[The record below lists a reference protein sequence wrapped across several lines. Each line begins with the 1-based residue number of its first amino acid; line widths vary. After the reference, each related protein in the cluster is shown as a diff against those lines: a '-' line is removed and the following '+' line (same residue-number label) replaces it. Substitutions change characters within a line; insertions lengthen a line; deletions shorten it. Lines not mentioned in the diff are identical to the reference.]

1 MKKINI
7 GLFID
12 TFYPMIDGVIL
23 VVDNYAKRLSK
34 YANVF
39 VFAPRIPHKRYDDSV
54 FNYKVIR
61 CRSMDV
67 SFVDYSLPLPD
78 FDIKFKKELEKCDLD
93 IVHIHSP
100 ATLGRIGVNYAIR
113 HNIPVVATM
122 HSQYKQDFMRAT
134 KSKYISNKL
143 TNSIIKLFEKCDE
156 CWTMNN
162 EIARIFQEDYG
173 YKKRLKIINNA
184 TDMEFSKEKEKTD
197 KELNKLYGIKKDEFV
212 LLFVG
217 RINKLKNIDLIINSL
232 RKVKSKYKM
241 LFVGSGQDED
251 YLKNKINKYNLS
263 DRVIMCGRVKDREE
277 LAAYYAR
284 ADLFLFP
291 SFYDSN
297 SLVQLEAA
305 SQKTPTLFVKGSAT
319 AAKVIDD
326 VNGFIANNNPDS
338 YANKID
344 EILSNG
350 GFLKEVGENAYND
363 LYVRWDDEVQ
373 KIYESYLRIIESRDK

>member
-61 CRSMDV
+61 CKSMDV

-363 LYVRWDDEVQ
+363 LYVRWDDEVK

>member
-143 TNSIIKLFEKCDE
+143 
-156 CWTMNN
+156 
-162 EIARIFQEDYG
+162 
-173 YKKRLKIINNA
+173 
-184 TDMEFSKEKEKTD
+184 
-197 KELNKLYGIKKDEFV
+197 
-212 LLFVG
+212 
-217 RINKLKNIDLIINSL
+217 
-232 RKVKSKYKM
+232 
-241 LFVGSGQDED
+241 GQ
-251 YLKNKINKYNLS
+251 
-263 DRVIMCGRVKDREE
+263 
-277 LAAYYAR
+277 
-284 ADLFLFP
+284 
-291 SFYDSN
+291 
-297 SLVQLEAA
+297 
-305 SQKTPTLFVKGSAT
+305 
-319 AAKVIDD
+319 
-326 VNGFIANNNPDS
+326 
-338 YANKID
+338 
-344 EILSNG
+344 
-350 GFLKEVGENAYND
+350 
-363 LYVRWDDEVQ
+363 
-373 KIYESYLRIIESRDK
+373 

>member
-173 YKKRLKIINNA
+173 YKKQLKIINNA

-319 AAKVIDD
+319 AAKVIND

>member
-39 VFAPRIPHKRYDDSV
+39 VFAPRIPHKRYDDAV

-173 YKKRLKIINNA
+173 YKKQLKIINNA

-197 KELNKLYGIKKDEFV
+197 KELNKLYGIKNDEFV

-277 LAAYYAR
+277 LTAYYAR

-319 AAKVIDD
+319 AAKVIND

-363 LYVRWDDEVQ
+363 LYVRWDDEVK

>member
-173 YKKRLKIINNA
+173 YKKQLKIINNA
-184 TDMEFSKEKEKTD
+184 TDMELSKEKEKTD

>member
-173 YKKRLKIINNA
+173 YKKQLKIINNA

>member
-184 TDMEFSKEKEKTD
+184 TDMELSKEKEKTD

-363 LYVRWDDEVQ
+363 LYVRWDDEVK

>member
-1 MKKINI
+1 M
-7 GLFID
+7 
-12 TFYPMIDGVIL
+12 TFLNFEP
-23 VVDNYAKRLSK
+23 NFFESEK
-34 YANVF
+34 N
-39 VFAPRIPHKRYDDSV
+39 
-54 FNYKVIR
+54 
-61 CRSMDV
+61 
-67 SFVDYSLPLPD
+67 
-78 FDIKFKKELEKCDLD
+78 LEK
-93 IVHIHSP
+93 
-100 ATLGRIGVNYAIR
+100 
-113 HNIPVVATM
+113 
-122 HSQYKQDFMRAT
+122 YKHKD
-134 KSKYISNKL
+134 N
-143 TNSIIKLFEKCDE
+143 
-156 CWTMNN
+156 
-162 EIARIFQEDYG
+162 
-173 YKKRLKIINNA
+173 
-184 TDMEFSKEKEKTD
+184 
-197 KELNKLYGIKKDEFV
+197 LYSIKKDEFV

-350 GFLKEVGENAYND
+350 GFLKEVGENAYSD

-373 KIYESYLRIIESRDK
+373 KIYE

>member
-122 HSQYKQDFMRAT
+122 HSQYKQDFMRVT

-173 YKKRLKIINNA
+173 YKKQLKIINNA

-277 LAAYYAR
+277 LTAYYAR

>member
-61 CRSMDV
+61 CKSMDV

-173 YKKRLKIINNA
+173 YKKQLKIINNA

>member
-184 TDMEFSKEKEKTD
+184 TDMELSKEKEKTD

-319 AAKVIDD
+319 AAKVIND

-363 LYVRWDDEVQ
+363 LYVRWDDEVK